1 MTDVPNSRGETRLA
15 VIELRRYTLRPNQR
29 DVLIDLFDQRFVE
42 PQEHLGMTVIGQ
54 FRDDDHPE
62 TFTWLRG
69 FTDMTARAAG
79 LGAFY
84 GGEAWQQHRHTANA
98 TMIDSD
104 DVRLLTPVVADGYVP
119 VGRSTNKTR
128 RPRTYRIATYRLKH
142 RPTSE
147 QTAKLHAELESI
159 PRWSLELFLATLDEP
174 NNFPS
179 LPVREH
185 EQVLV
190 AVLAGDADGIID
202 DHDWATTGAN
212 LTHAL
217 KGIDTVRL
225 TPTNQ
230 SRLQ

>member
-1 MTDVPNSRGETRLA
+1 
-15 VIELRRYTLRPNQR
+15 
-29 DVLIDLFDQRFVE
+29 
-42 PQEHLGMTVIGQ
+42 
-54 FRDDDHPE
+54 
-62 TFTWLRG
+62 
-69 FTDMTARAAG
+69 
-79 LGAFY
+79 
-84 GGEAWQQHRHTANA
+84 
-98 TMIDSD
+98 
-104 DVRLLTPVVADGYVP
+104 
-119 VGRSTNKTR
+119 
-128 RPRTYRIATYRLKH
+128 
-142 RPTSE
+142 
-147 QTAKLHAELESI
+147 
-159 PRWSLELFLATLDEP
+159 LFLATLDEP

-217 KGIDTVRL
+217 EGIDTVRL